1 MGAVPKK
8 KHTRSRSN
16 KRRFAWAN
24 KLKIPNLVNC
34 PSCKKLKESHKA
46 CPHCGFY
53 K

>member
-1 MGAVPKK
+1 MALPKK

-16 KRRFAWAN
+16 IRRGTK
-24 KLKIPNLVNC
+24 KLSAPNLVRCSN
-34 PSCKKLKESHKA
+34 CKKLKVLHRA